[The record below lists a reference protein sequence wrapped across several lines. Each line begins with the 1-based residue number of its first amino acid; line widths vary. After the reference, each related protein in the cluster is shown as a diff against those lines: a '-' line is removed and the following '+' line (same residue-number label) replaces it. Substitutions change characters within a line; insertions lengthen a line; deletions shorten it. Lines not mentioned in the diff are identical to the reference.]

1 MKSLVEKTVSYKG
14 GSIKLSAQYNKKIS
28 NCFVYMK
35 MKTTEKWLL
44 NVILQKYIHEKVL
57 NYGCNAANEMYNAMA
72 TTNGIMFVCSE
83 KKVFPNVVNTLS
95 YICKTKLS
103 KKELDKVLSNSADY
117 NKLHKDMSDVSV
129 YITGKSI
136 HIIRALS
143 NADDKK
149 MDRLGE
155 MLANIQHKDI
165 ETATIT
171 TKERPIFKFDGSTRE
186 KLDLSLVLE
195 NMPFVFDGNDV
206 VLLDSVCPCHYNNGY
221 DYAQG
226 KLKSFLVSCGSP
238 GSPAAND
245 KDGSKH
251 KAKCKYILECLN
263 AMTFIVSDLH
273 GFSYKFSNIEDIQKG
288 VSADSK
294 AKIRDFMKSLCK

>member
-1 MKSLVEKTVSYKG
+1 
-14 GSIKLSAQYNKKIS
+14 
-28 NCFVYMK
+28 

-44 NVILQKYIHEKVL
+44 NVLLQKFIHEKVL
-57 NYGCNAANEMYNAMA
+57 VYGCNAVNEIYNAVA

-83 KKVFPNVVNTLS
+83 KKVLPNIVNTLS

-117 NKLHKDMSDVSV
+117 NKLHKDMTEISV

-149 MDRLGE
+149 LERLGE
-155 MLANIQHKDI
+155 MLSNIQHKDI
-165 ETATIT
+165 ETAKVTA
-171 TKERPIFKFDGSTRE
+171 KERPTYKFDGSARE

-195 NMPFVFDGNDV
+195 GMPFVFDNNDII
-206 VLLDSVCPCHYNNGY
+206 LLDAMCPCHYNNCF

-238 GSPAAND
+238 GSPSAND
-245 KDGSKH
+245 TNGEKH

-263 AMTFIVSDLH
+263 AMVFIISDLH
-273 GFSYKFSNIEDIQKG
+273 GFSYKFSNIEDIQSG
-288 VSADSK
+288 VSAESK
-294 AKIRDFMKSLCK
+294 AKIRDCLKSFCK